1 MKRVMLL
8 VMTMIL
14 LQGQLFAAETV
25 DQEKLQV
32 VKRDTAL
39 FSKILGEVL
48 KHSFDNPFAIS
59 ADPHGSYLE
68 GYGISISFLLRINRG
83 SIRGI
88 YGETR
93 YRKNTPGEVL
103 SKQEKLALVRK
114 ITSRTL
120 VDYGGTIRGL
130 NDKERISICAH
141 VEDRNE
147 WDSGKKMS
155 VIVVSGTRDEIIEM
169 SKADL
174 SDDDLLKQLKILE
187 Y

>member
-1 MKRVMLL
+1 MKRLMLL
-8 VMTMIL
+8 ILSMIL
-14 LQGQLFAAETV
+14 LQGQLFSAEAV
-25 DQEKLQV
+25 DLQRLRQ
-32 VKRDTAL
+32 VKRDTEL

-48 KHSFDNPFAIS
+48 KHSFENPFAMG
-59 ADPHGSYLE
+59 ADPQGSYLE

-88 YGETR
+88 YGEPR
-93 YRKNTPGEVL
+93 YRQNNRNDGLTK
-103 SKQEKLALVRK
+103 KEKLELVKK

-130 NDKERISICAH
+130 NDVERISICAH
-141 VEDRNE
+141 IEDRNE
-147 WDSGKKMS
+147 WDSDKKMT
-155 VIVVSGTRDEIIEM
+155 VIVVSGSREEIIEM

-174 SDDDLLKQLKILE
+174 SDDDLLRQLNTLE